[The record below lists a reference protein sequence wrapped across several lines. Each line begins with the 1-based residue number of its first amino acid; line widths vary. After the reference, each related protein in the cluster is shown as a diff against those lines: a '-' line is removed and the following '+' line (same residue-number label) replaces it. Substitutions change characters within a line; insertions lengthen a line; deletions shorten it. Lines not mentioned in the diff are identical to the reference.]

1 MHRTL
6 LQRGSESRDGD
17 VLDFPAQGEGGIH
30 PALTAHPHRERSRRD
45 HEHAQVAI
53 TGQLIGV
60 GRATALPM
68 ERATL
73 AIIVTEQLAEQLL
86 DDVGGTIIIVI
97 FATRLLSQGRGSR
110 TGVRSLLG
118 ERGAVDGIRFAQS
131 VALDGLHQRD
141 GIRDLHW
148 GETGGEVQQVM
159 AAPARPFILLPH
171 DHGPAAI
178 GAPAHQIHLVLLVSH
193 ISILSLDG

>member
-1 MHRTL
+1 
-6 LQRGSESRDGD
+6 
-17 VLDFPAQGEGGIH
+17 
-30 PALTAHPHRERSRRD
+30 
-45 HEHAQVAI
+45 
-53 TGQLIGV
+53 
-60 GRATALPM
+60 M
-68 ERATL
+68 ERAAL

-97 FATRLLSQGRGSR
+97 LATRLLLSQGRSSR

-131 VALDGLHQRD
+131 VVLDGLHQRD
-141 GIRDLHW
+141 GLGNLH
-148 GETGGEVQQVM
+148 GGGTGGEVQQVM